1 MDLILSLKQQLAT
14 QSFQRIVVAYSGG
27 LDSSALL
34 HAVSRC
40 ELQKTVLAIHVN
52 HGLSKHADNWVKHC
66 EQTCHQLNIP
76 LSVFHV
82 QLDTEKGNV
91 EMQARQARYE
101 VFESQ
106 LKQGDLLLM
115 AHHEDDQVETFMMR
129 LMRGSGLTGLS
140 AMPQNRPLGKGHLLR
155 PWLHASQQTLQKF
168 VKEQKIQHIDDESN
182 DDIQFDRNWWRHE
195 LLPKLQGRYTQ
206 SSQSIVRSIEALQQ
220 ESKLLNELLEPVYQ
234 QVVNEQGQL
243 SCEELL
249 KHSGD
254 LQVQLLRTWLA
265 KLSVFPS
272 LSKRQLQQVIQDV
285 ITAQTDAEPVYKWHQ
300 HEIRRYDGRLYV
312 LSGELSNWD
321 ASYDGLFQGQDI
333 QLPQGLLHIIDKQGD
348 KQGHKH
354 KGEQP
359 EGLIKQAYELT
370 CYQGGLNA
378 KPMGRSTKT
387 LKKWFQTYGIPP
399 WQRAAWPVLLK
410 DGQVAAVPGLFL
422 CEGFHTPS
430 GWQLDYTLNKK

>member
-14 QSFQRIVVAYSGG
+14 QSFHRVVVAYSGG

-34 HAVSRC
+34 HAVSLC
-40 ELQKTVLAIHVN
+40 KFPQPVLAIHVN
-52 HGLSKHADNWVKHC
+52 HGLSKHADSWVEHC

-82 QLDTEKGNV
+82 QLDAEQGNL

-106 LKQGDLLLM
+106 LEQGDLLLM

-140 AMPQNRPLGKGHLLR
+140 AMPIKRELGKGQLLR
-155 PWLHASQQTLQKF
+155 PWLQASQQTLQKF
-168 VKEQKIQHIDDESN
+168 VKEQNIQHIDDESN

-195 LLPKLQGRYTQ
+195 LLPKLQGRYPQ
-206 SSQSIVRSIEALQQ
+206 SSRSIVRSIEALQQ
-220 ESKLLNELLEPVYQ
+220 ESKLLNELLEPVYEE
-234 QVVNEQGQL
+234 VVNKQDQL
-243 SCEELL
+243 ICRELL

-265 KLSVFPS
+265 KLSIFPS
-272 LSKRQLQQVIQDV
+272 LSKPQLQQVIQDV
-285 ITAQTDAEPVYKWHQ
+285 ILAQTDAEPVYKWHQ
-300 HEIRRYDGRLYV
+300 SEIRRYDGRLY
-312 LSGELSNWD
+312 LLRGELSSWN
-321 ASYDGLFQGQDI
+321 ASYDGTFQGEDI
-333 QLPQGLLHIIDKQGD
+333 SLPQGLLHLVTGKIDGQ
-348 KQGHKH
+348 Q
-354 KGEQP
+354 
-359 EGLIKQAYELT
+359 EGLIPQAYELT
-370 CYQGGLNA
+370 CYQGGLSA
-378 KPMGRSTKT
+378 KPLGRSTKT

-422 CEGFHTPS
+422 CEGFQGPL
-430 GWQLDYTLNKK
+430 GWQLEYSLNKK